1 MLAALV
7 WRCGL
12 EKKNHLPGSSYR
24 TTCASVVALQTL
36 SDTQRP
42 ESATLVKV
50 KRGPEKNPH
59 VGHMW
64 TEHSLLP
71 GV

>member
-1 MLAALV
+1 MA
-7 WRCGL
+7 
-12 EKKNHLPGSSYR
+12 
-24 TTCASVVALQTL
+24 TCASVVALQTL

-42 ESATLVKV
+42 ESVTLVKV

-64 TEHSLLP
+64 IEQRNDAKFHSSIRENLLNP
-71 GV
+71 GSIDVNK